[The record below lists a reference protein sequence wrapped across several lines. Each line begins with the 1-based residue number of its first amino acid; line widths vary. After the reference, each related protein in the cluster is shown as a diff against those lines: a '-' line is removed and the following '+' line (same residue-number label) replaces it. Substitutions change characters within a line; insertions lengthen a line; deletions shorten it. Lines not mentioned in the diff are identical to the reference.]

1 MKKFLLILS
10 LFFSSGVFAQ
20 MEKIISS
27 PPNPPKLVND
37 YTNTLTPQQKE
48 VLETKLT
55 KYDDSTSNQVA
66 VIIVGSTDNYSV
78 EDAALELGRKW
89 GVGNK
94 NFNNGIVLLIAKEDR
109 KITIQVG
116 YGLEGAITDLTSK
129 TIIDSRLTPNFK
141 QGNYYRGIDEATDD
155 IIKAAEGRYKA
166 PDGYNKRK
174 GKGIPIGTIIFII
187 ILLIVIFGSGGAGGG
202 TYMSRGGY
210 RGWIGGG
217 GWSGGGGGW
226 SGGGGS
232 SGGFGGFGG
241 GGFGG
246 GGASGSW

>member
-1 MKKFLLILS
+1 MIQMKKFLLILT
-10 LFFSSGVFAQ
+10 LLFSSGVFAQ
-20 MEKIISS
+20 MEKIIST
-27 PPNPPKLVND
+27 PPNPPRLVND
-37 YTNTLTPQQKE
+37 YTNTLTPQQKDA
-48 VLETKLT
+48 LETKLT
-55 KYDDSTSNQVA
+55 QYDDSTSNQVA

-78 EDAALELGRKW
+78 EDAALEIGREW

-94 NFNNGIVLLIAKEDR
+94 NFNNGIVLLVAKDDR
-109 KITIQVG
+109 KVTIQVG
-116 YGLEGAITDLTSK
+116 YGLEGAITDLTAR
-129 TIIDSRLTPNFK
+129 TIVDSRLTPNFK

-166 PDGYNKRK
+166 PEGYNNRK

-187 ILLIVIFGSGGAGGG
+187 VVLIILFASGGAGGG

-210 RGWIGGG
+210 RGWVGGGG
-217 GWSGGGGGW
+217 GWSG
-226 SGGGGS
+226 GGGGS

-241 GGFGG
+241 GSFGG